1 MATLEYSRLT
11 KIQKLAAF
19 FILIGPDTATDLMK
33 EFEAE
38 ELELICREMAEMHT
52 IDENLQRELLKE
64 FTEIITSSL
73 NSRLGGREYAMEIL
87 SKAKGDFAAGTIFN
101 RKDRGARDDGTES
114 LRNIEGRQVL
124 NLIRFE
130 QPQTI
135 AFVISCLEPSKASD
149 LLMRLPPEI
158 REEVLERL
166 ATMEPTS
173 EDVVRKISQNLLR
186 LLDRKVLEQ
195 NLHRS
200 GGTQNVAEILNSLD
214 RETRKELLSRI
225 EERNAELGV
234 AIRKKVFSFED
245 IARLDRMDIQRIL
258 REVDLADLAI
268 ALKPVR
274 SSIVSVFMNAISK
287 RAAESLRDDMD
298 MMGHVKT
305 RDIEAAQERII
316 QVVRRLEEAEEIS
329 LDSGDGNGF

>member
-1 MATLEYSRLT
+1 MATLEYSRLS

-52 IDENLQRELLKE
+52 IDEHIQRELIKE
-64 FTEIITSSL
+64 FTEIITASL
-73 NSRLGGREYAMEIL
+73 NARLGGKEYAMEIL
-87 SKAKGDFAAGTIFN
+87 AKAKGDFAAGTILN

-114 LRNIEGRQVL
+114 LRHIEGRQVL

-173 EDVVRKISQNLLR
+173 EDVVRKISQSLLK
-186 LLDRKVLEQ
+186 LIDRKALEQ
-195 NLHRS
+195 NLHRA
-200 GGTQNVAEILNSLD
+200 GGTQSVAEILNSLD
-214 RETRKELLSRI
+214 RDTRKELLSRL
-225 EERNAELGV
+225 EERNAELGLAV
-234 AIRKKVFSFED
+234 RKKVFSFED
-245 IARLDRMDIQRIL
+245 IARLDKMDIQRIL
-258 REVDLADLAI
+258 REVDLTDLAI

-274 SSIVSVFMNAISK
+274 SSIVNIFMSAMSK

-298 MMGHVKT
+298 MLGHVKA

-329 LDSGDGNGF
+329 LDPGDRNVF